1 MDWLR
6 LEVRERHGFRW
17 NQALLAVLFVSFWLQ
32 WLVDERR
39 FAALTLTGWNLPGLL
54 THPFVHVHSL
64 HLAWNLLLLH
74 IFGGLAGNAL
84 GPLRYAGAWLAFT
97 LAGAAGHLLV
107 GGGQAAGAS
116 GVLCGFAGL
125 VVAGR
130 LGGHVALL
138 DASVRVPVIWLALA
152 LIAKD
157 VVFAFLPGMGVA
169 VGGHLGGYLAGGLA
183 GWLWQRCRPDE
194 A

>member
-6 LEVRERHGFRW
+6 LEVRERHGFHW
-17 NQALLAVLFVSFWLQ
+17 NHAWLMVVFVCFWIQ

-39 FAALTLTGWNLPGLL
+39 FAALTLTGWSLPGLI
-54 THPFVHVHSL
+54 THPFIHVHSL

-74 IFGGLAGNAL
+74 IFGGLAVNAL
-84 GPLRYAGAWLAFT
+84 GPLRHAGAWFAFT
-97 LAGAAGHLLV
+97 LAGATGHLLV

-116 GVLCGFAGL
+116 GVLCGFVGL

-130 LGGHVALL
+130 LGGNIALL
-138 DASVRVPVIWLALA
+138 DASVRVPVGWLALA

-157 VVFAFLPGMGVA
+157 VAFAFLPGMNVS
-169 VGGHLGGYLAGGLA
+169 VGGHFGGYLGGGLA
-183 GWLWQRCRPDE
+183 GLLWLKRR
-194 A
+194 

>member
-17 NQALLAVLFVSFWLQ
+17 NHTLLTVVFVCFWLQ

-39 FAALTLTGWNLPGLL
+39 FATLTLTGWNLPGLM
-54 THPFVHVHSL
+54 THPFIHVHSL

-74 IFGGLAGNAL
+74 IFGGLAVNAL
-84 GPLRYAGAWLAFT
+84 GPLRHAGAWLAFT
-97 LAGAAGHLLV
+97 LAGAAGHLLA

-116 GVLCGFAGL
+116 GVLCGFVGL
-125 VVAGR
+125 GVAGR
-130 LGGHVALL
+130 LGGNIALL
-138 DASVRVPVIWLALA
+138 DASVRVPVTWLALA

-157 VVFAFLPGMGVA
+157 VALAFLPGMSVS
-169 VGGHLGGYLAGGLA
+169 VGGHLGGYLAGCLSGLL
-183 GWLWQRCRPDE
+183 WLKRRPE
-194 A
+194 NA